1 MQSVPVHDD
10 GSEDGV
16 ELSDVLPILPNARSL
31 VMIEQV
37 AGLMYVA
44 LVISRIVGLTLF
56 RERARA

>member
-1 MQSVPVHDD
+1 MSRWLRTLTST
-10 GSEDGV
+10 G
-16 ELSDVLPILPNARSL
+16 LSDVMPVLPHARAI

-56 RERARA
+56 RERA